1 MGGLIRPVS
10 FTLVLL
16 LTATVRLP
24 SQSNIEELK
33 QEQSKLTKKI
43 ELANQLLAE
52 NHNRKQDTEEKLSL
66 LSKQIETRRQ
76 LIRSIEREVAQVRER
91 QLESEQEV
99 QKLKLQK
106 ENLQGTYSTILQ
118 SSYRSKLLKNR
129 WLFLFTAQSLPQLY
143 RRWSYL
149 RQLNSGVQKQLTQ
162 ITATVQ
168 GIDLEIANL
177 RAIEQEK
184 QRVLQTQDRERKTLD
199 LDVSKQKGL
208 LTNLGQEEKKLK
220 ANIKDHHK
228 AQEKLKK
235 VILAAISESK
245 GERMDLPLTPA
256 MAKLSSSFSA
266 NKGQLPWPVARGLLT
281 RSFGKQVHPTLKNVT
296 IVNNGVDITTD
307 VNSPVKAIFEGTVV
321 GIQFIPGYD
330 QMVIVS
336 HGNFYTVYSYLST
349 TTVTKGGK
357 IKTGDT
363 LGVARDRN
371 GSGQVHLEIW
381 QGRELLNP
389 ETWLK
394 DH

>member
-1 MGGLIRPVS
+1 M
-10 FTLVLL
+10 
-16 LTATVRLP
+16 
-24 SQSNIEELK
+24 
-33 QEQSKLTKKI
+33 
-43 ELANQLLAE
+43 
-52 NHNRKQDTEEKLSL
+52 
-66 LSKQIETRRQ
+66 
-76 LIRSIEREVAQVRER
+76 
-91 QLESEQEV
+91 
-99 QKLKLQK
+99 
-106 ENLQGTYSTILQ
+106 
-118 SSYRSKLLKNR
+118 
-129 WLFLFTAQSLPQLY
+129 
-143 RRWSYL
+143 
-149 RQLNSGVQKQLTQ
+149 
-162 ITATVQ
+162 Q

-177 RAIEQEK
+177 RTIELEK

-199 LDVSKQKGL
+199 QDVGKQKGL
-208 LTNLGQEEKKLK
+208 LANLGKEEKKLK

-228 AQEKLKK
+228 AQEKLKTA
-235 VILAAISESK
+235 ILAAISESK
-245 GERMDLPLTPA
+245 GERRDLPLTPA

-296 IVNNGVDITTD
+296 VVNNGVDITTD
-307 VNSPVKAIFEGTVV
+307 ANTPVKAIFDGTVV

-330 QMVIVS
+330 HMVIVS

-357 IKTGDT
+357 IKTGDL

-371 GSGQVHLEIW
+371 GAGQVHLEIW